1 MPDKSL
7 TKKDGR
13 GRRPSEKA
21 PRPVFACQSPGN
33 MVNFGAISKNNP
45 DRLKVCMPPRR
56 YPIKWSIVLVT
67 ALVVGL
73 LFFWETYHLKIE
85 TDILESMPRHDP
97 ILASARRVIAHLP
110 VSDRVFIDLEQASE
124 NPDKL
129 VRAVRLVEEKLNQS
143 GLFARVGI
151 ADEAGAFPRLMAHV
165 RAGLPALFSAD
176 DLEGRIGPLVAPE
189 KIRETM
195 AQNRQSLEDLQ
206 GIGRAEMIAED
217 PLGFSFVILERM
229 SALLPAGS
237 ARFQSG
243 QLLSADGRH
252 ALIIA
257 RLAGSGTDTTQAEKI
272 AQTLAEAGRMLAAH
286 PDLNDRYVLTPV
298 GGYRAALDNETVAKR
313 DMRLAVLLTTLGIA
327 LLLILA
333 FPRPLIGLA
342 ALLPS
347 MVGAVA
353 ALFVCSFLFKSMSLL
368 AVGFGGAILAFTVD
382 LGLTYLLFLDQPR
395 TTAGRE
401 AAREVWS
408 AEVTAVLTTVGAFLL
423 LLVSDFEIL
432 AEIGV
437 FAALGVGFALTF
449 VHVVFPR
456 IFPAL
461 PPARRESNR
470 WLVRAV
476 RAIAA
481 PAWWKTAGALV
492 FGLVMLFFA
501 KPVFNVD
508 LQAMNSVSPA
518 TLAAEAKLQD
528 IWGNLSGRCYVLV
541 EAPTVEALQKKNER
555 LETFLEG
562 EVKSGKLAPVFLPT
576 QVFPSREAAEKHF
589 AAWRAFW
596 TPDRVSALGRNL
608 REAARENGFAPDAFD
623 SFLRRLSADA
633 PAPVAIPPEYF
644 DLLGIAPTAD
654 GFAQLSLLTAGKNYS
669 AREFFLRLDGAGL
682 ASLFDADLFNRRLG
696 EFLKDIFVEIAFIVS
711 IGLIVVIFLFF
722 LEWRLALAVLA
733 PVAFALVSTLGTLK
747 LLGRPLDIPGIMLW
761 VVILGMGVDYA
772 VYYVCTYQRHPDEQ
786 SPAMNTVKL
795 SIFLAA
801 ATTFI
806 GFGVLALA
814 RHSLLKSIGLV
825 SLLGI
830 GYSLLGA
837 YFILPFLMKKIFA
850 PFDFPTG
857 PLQAGSREHVRR
869 VLLRYRLLPG
879 YPRVFARFKMKLDP
893 MFAEL
898 DRYVRDPRR
907 IMDIGCGF
915 GVPAV
920 WLLELYPEAKVFGLE
935 PDEERALI
943 ARRVLG
949 GRGDVQTG
957 LAPDLPE
964 TEGPVDTVLML
975 DMLHYLD
982 DDALR
987 LVYRRIYERLAPG
1000 GALVIRATVP
1010 SERKFPWKRWME
1022 EARLKITGTP
1032 RRFRREE
1039 AVAGFLAAAGFD
1051 ASVHASPVS
1060 GVEEKWFIGRKPQPR

>member
-1 MPDKSL
+1 
-7 TKKDGR
+7 
-13 GRRPSEKA
+13 
-21 PRPVFACQSPGN
+21 
-33 MVNFGAISKNNP
+33 
-45 DRLKVCMPPRR
+45 MPPRR

-67 ALVVGL
+67 ALVVGV
-73 LFFWETYHLKIE
+73 LFFWETRHLNIE

-97 ILASARRVIAHLP
+97 ILASARRVIGHLP
-110 VSDRVFIDLEQASE
+110 VSDKVFVDLEQASE

-129 VRAVRLVEEKLNQS
+129 ARAARLVEETLNES

-151 ADEAGAFPRLMAHV
+151 ADEAGAFPELLAHV
-165 RAGLPALFSAD
+165 RERLPSLFSAD
-176 DLEGRIGPLVAPE
+176 DLERKIAPLLAPD

-195 AQNRQSLEDLQ
+195 AQNRRSLEDLQ
-206 GIGRAEMIAED
+206 GIGRADMIAGD
-217 PLGFSFVILERM
+217 PLGFSFVILEQM

-237 ARFQSG
+237 ARFHSG

-257 RLAGSGTDTTQAEKI
+257 RLAGSGTDTTRAAKI
-272 AQTLAEAGRMLAAH
+272 AQTLDDAGRMLAAH

-470 WLVRAV
+470 RLARAI
-476 RAIAA
+476 RKIAA
-481 PAWWKTAGALV
+481 PAGWKPAAALV

-508 LQAMNSVSPA
+508 LQAMNSVSPE
-518 TLAAEAKLQD
+518 TIAAENKLQGV
-528 IWGNLSGRCYVLV
+528 WGNLSGRCYVLV
-541 EAPTVEALQKKNER
+541 EAPTLAALQKKNER
-555 LETFLEG
+555 LEVFLAG
-562 EVKSGKLAPVFLPT
+562 DVTSGKLAPVFLPT
-576 QVFPSREAAEKHF
+576 RIFPSRDAAAGHF
-589 AAWRAFW
+589 AAWSAFW
-596 TPDRVSALGRNL
+596 TPERAAALRRDFGN
-608 REAARENGFAPDAFD
+608 AARENGFAPDAFEP
-623 SFLRRLSADA
+623 FWRMFSADA
-633 PAPVAIPPEYF
+633 PVAVAIPPRYF
-644 DLLGIAPTAD
+644 DLLGIAPAAQ
-654 GFAQLSLLTAGKNYS
+654 GFAQLSLLTAGKNYN
-669 AREFFLRLDGAGL
+669 AREFFSRLTGAELG
-682 ASLFDADLFNRRLG
+682 SFFDADLFNRRLG
-696 EFLKDIFVEIAFIVS
+696 EFLKEIFIEIAFIVS
-711 IGLIVVIFLFF
+711 IGLMVVIFFFF
-722 LEWRLALAVLA
+722 LDWRLSLAILA

-772 VYYVCTYQRHPDEQ
+772 IYYVCTYQRHPDEQ
-786 SPAMNTVKL
+786 SPALNTVKL
-795 SIFLAA
+795 SIFLSA

-814 RHSLLKSIGLV
+814 RHSLLQSIGLV
-825 SLLGI
+825 SLLGV
-830 GYSLLGA
+830 GYSLLGV

-850 PFDFPTG
+850 PFTFPAG
-857 PLQAGSREHVRR
+857 ALQAGSREHARR

-879 YPRVFARFKMKLDP
+879 YPRVFARFKMKMDP

-898 DRYVRDPRR
+898 NRYVQNPRR
-907 IMDIGCGF
+907 IIDIGCGY

-920 WLLELYPEAKVFGLE
+920 WLLELHPEASVLGLE
-935 PDEERALI
+935 PDEERAHI

-949 GRGDVQTG
+949 ARGAVQTG

-964 TEGPVDTVLML
+964 GESPADHVLMI

-982 DDALR
+982 DEALR
-987 LVYRRIYERLAPG
+987 LVCRRIYERLAPEG
-1000 GALVIRATVP
+1000 VLVIRATVP
-1010 SERKFPWKRWME
+1010 SERTFPWKRWVE
-1022 EARLKITGTP
+1022 EARLKITRTP

-1039 AVAGFLAAAGFD
+1039 TIAGFLAAAGFD
-1051 ASVHASPVS
+1051 ASVHSSPVS
-1060 GVEEKWFIGRKPQPR
+1060 GVEEKWFVGRKPQPR